1 MVSYNALGVG
11 TWVPWLQNPS
21 DGRDISVFFGGS
33 LSLFSGA
40 LVMLLVGES
49 ELKK

>member
-21 DGRDISVFFGGS
+21 DGRDIRVCF
-33 LSLFSGA
+33 LVDLFSRA
-40 LVMLLVGES
+40 LVMFMVGES